1 MASYTHVHGSPK
13 LDLMDEQK
21 WKHKVWGTEQCG
33 EIGEDKEEEEE
44 EELNGEY
51 DQHTFNGILKK

>member
-1 MASYTHVHGSPK
+1 
-13 LDLMDEQK
+13 MDEQK
-21 WKHKVWGTEQCG
+21 WKHKVWGTGKCG